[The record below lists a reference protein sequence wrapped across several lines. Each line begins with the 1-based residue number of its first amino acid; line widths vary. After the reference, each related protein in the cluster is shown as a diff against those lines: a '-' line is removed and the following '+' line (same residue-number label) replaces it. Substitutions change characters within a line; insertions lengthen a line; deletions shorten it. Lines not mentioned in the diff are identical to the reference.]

1 MFIPIPKKTPDSMA
15 GETDQL
21 DGVAKSSMAPGEH
34 NLRLLRRGL
43 LLEYTTLAWNVVGT
57 IIVVVAA
64 IEARSVALAGFG
76 LDSLIEIFAST
87 IVVWQIRGVDLNR
100 ERPALRLI
108 GGVFFLLAVYVL
120 VQAAYTLSS
129 GIHPAPSWPGIIWLI
144 LTVIAMLLLAWGK
157 LLTGRQLGNPV
168 ISAEARVTLIDGYL
182 AATVLVGLI
191 LNALFDWWWA
201 DPLAS
206 LVLVYYGIK
215 EGIEARRHAA
225 EL

>member
-1 MFIPIPKKTPDSMA
+1 MA
-15 GETDQL
+15 NFKL
-21 DGVAKSSMAPGEH
+21 MASGEH
-34 NLRLLRRGL
+34 NLALLRRGL
-43 LLEYTTLAWNVVGT
+43 LLEYATLTWNVVGT
-57 IIVVVAA
+57 VIVVMAP

-87 IVVWQIRGVDLNR
+87 IVIWQIMGVNRNR

-108 GGVFFLLAVYVL
+108 GGAFFLLAVYVL
-120 VQAAYTLSS
+120 VQAAYTLVS
-129 GIHPAPSWPGIIWLI
+129 GIHPAPSWPGTLWLMV
-144 LTVIAMLLLAWGK
+144 TVVAMLLLAWGK
-157 LLTGRQLGNPV
+157 LVTGRQLGNPV

-191 LNALFDWWWA
+191 LNALFGWWWA

-206 LVLVYYGIK
+206 LVLVYYGVK

>member
-1 MFIPIPKKTPDSMA
+1 MA
-15 GETDQL
+15 GEIDQL

-108 GGVFFLLAVYVL
+108 GGAFFLLAVYVL

-144 LTVIAMLLLAWGK
+144 LTVIVMLLLAWGK

-191 LNALFDWWWA
+191 LNALFGWWWA